1 MSQSTSVSAAVTPLD
16 RSPLA
21 SRFRRRRAIPIV
33 PTVRRVEGGFR
44 VGSEHR
50 DMCYLVTE
58 VDGQAT
64 CTCPDFLLHEEEV
77 DFQCKHVLAV
87 EMAQRQSA
95 IPSAAPDE
103 GVGAM
108 SSLHRYWPR
117 EAGADS
123 PDEKYAR
130 LFLGNFCCRT
140 RFGIGVKGVGAV
152 GGTHEKDFW
161 RPHAAATE
169 FGSRLKTP
177 IYKELGYGY

>member
-21 SRFRRRRAIPIV
+21 SRFRRRRAIPLV

-44 VGSEHR
+44 VGSAHR

-108 SSLHRYWPR
+108 SSLHRYWPCEEPVR
-117 EAGADS
+117 IHLTKNTRGYSWEIFVAERDS
-123 PDEKYAR
+123 ASALKALVQLEERMKK
-130 LFLGNFCCRT
+130 T
-140 RFGIGVKGVGAV
+140 FGVPVQQQLSLAL
-152 GGTHEKDFW
+152 D
-161 RPHAAATE
+161 
-169 FGSRLKTP
+169 
-177 IYKELGYGY
+177 